1 MVIIPEVHSGV
12 QIALNWKELE
22 LPVGN
27 APLPALGQ
35 PRDTSACA
43 WKGTDSVFSR
53 LMMCAVI
60 IPALASRGQLGG
72 LTGSQGKRFHYP
84 ILPNPGRFGGFDTIE
99 FHSLIFLGCVCQLS
113 LPTHPPLTNPRF

>member
-60 IPALASRGQLGG
+60 IPALAS
-72 LTGSQGKRFHYP
+72 QGP
-84 ILPNPGRFGGFDTIE
+84 AGRADRISGKT
-99 FHSLIFLGCVCQLS
+99 LS
-113 LPTHPPLTNPRF
+113 LPNTS

>member
-43 WKGTDSVFSR
+43 WKGTDSV
-53 LMMCAVI
+53 
-60 IPALASRGQLGG
+60 
-72 LTGSQGKRFHYP
+72 
-84 ILPNPGRFGGFDTIE
+84 
-99 FHSLIFLGCVCQLS
+99 
-113 LPTHPPLTNPRF
+113 